1 MTNKTSKQKN
11 LYKQRLEARKEQLR
25 REAQENQMRLQN
37 NARYT
42 VKNGAAMIG
51 ASVSESIAQKN
62 PKLARLVGKLGFGGG
77 SGATQPN
84 TPIDPPHGYP
94 DRANRPEV
102 GQKSLAGR
110 INWIKLVE
118 NLALPLL
125 LTMGRR
131 QMLAMGLKGGGKLAG
146 SILGTLTRGLF
157 GRKKKKRRK

>member
-84 TPIDPPHGYP
+84 TPIDPPHGYQGHT
-94 DRANRPEV
+94 DEFGV
-102 GQKSLAGR
+102 GRKNPIRRTGWL
-110 INWIKLVE
+110 KLVE

-125 LTMGRR
+125 VTMGRR

-146 SILGTLTRGLF
+146 SILGTLTGGLF

>member
-1 MTNKTSKQKN
+1 MTNKTPKQKD

-62 PKLARLVGKLGFGGG
+62 PMLARLVGKLGIGDG
-77 SGATQPN
+77 SAAVRPTP
-84 TPIDPPHGYP
+84 PIDAPHRYQ
-94 DRANRPEV
+94 DRASRPEV

-110 INWIKLVE
+110 INWLKLVE

-146 SILGTLTRGLF
+146 MLLGTLTGGLF
-157 GRKKKKRRK
+157 GRKKRKKRK

>member
-1 MTNKTSKQKN
+1 MTNKTPKQKD

-62 PKLARLVGKLGFGGG
+62 PKLGRWIGKLGFGGG
-77 SGATQPN
+77 SGATQPS
-84 TPIDPPHGYP
+84 TPIEQPRGYQGRT
-94 DRANRPEV
+94 DEFGV
-102 GQKSLAGR
+102 GHQNPITRSGWL
-110 INWIKLVE
+110 KLVE

-125 LTMGRR
+125 VTMGRR
-131 QMLAMGLKGGGKLAG
+131 QLLAMGLKGGGKLAG
-146 SILGTLTRGLF
+146 SILGTLTGGLF